1 MKKLETS
8 MKPSSNPLIGLNA
21 HSLNSHCPPETP
33 DLLGF
38 SVYEP
43 DEATMAQ
50 TILRLSYQEEHTKRA
65 VIKAIHKERARHAG
79 KAPKSDALNILI
91 ENIVR
96 SNPNISAKELEAT
109 LRNTSKYD
117 GLHGGI
123 ILTITDDLIEY
134 KNGENKKGDAI
145 IKTAKI
151 SGLKDRLTNAKKRIA
166 ESLIQR

>member
-1 MKKLETS
+1 MKNLETL
-8 MKPSSNPLIGLNA
+8 MQPSSNPLIGPNA
-21 HSLNSHCPPETP
+21 HSLNSCCSPKIA

-38 SVYEP
+38 SVHEP

-65 VIKAIHKERARHAG
+65 VIKSIHKERASHAG

-91 ENIVR
+91 ETIVR
-96 SNPNISAKELEAT
+96 FDPNISAKELEAM
-109 LRNTSKYD
+109 LRSKPKYNAFR
-117 GLHGGI
+117 GGI

-134 KNGENKKGDAI
+134 KNGENKRGEAI

-151 SGLKDRLTNAKKRIA
+151 SGLKDRLTDAKKRIA

>member
-8 MKPSSNPLIGLNA
+8 MKPSSNPLIGPNT

-33 DLLGF
+33 DPLGF
-38 SVYEP
+38 LVPAP

-65 VIKAIHKERARHAG
+65 VIKTIHRERASHAG

-96 SNPNISAKELEAT
+96 SNPNISAKELEAI
-109 LRNTSKYD
+109 LRRNPKYNAFC
-117 GLHGGI
+117 GGI